1 MRWDATRIRDLLSAL
16 RVHRGDTTLVE
27 VKRAAGGLPEPL
39 ASTVCAF
46 ANMPDGGTILLGV
59 DESHSFAVTGVDNPA
74 AMEAALVNQARAV
87 VDPVPYV
94 RTSSVSVEGKEVV
107 VVQVSALPLID
118 RPATVDGRA
127 YLRQADGDFVMHEH
141 ELRMIEVEKILMAK
155 PQDYDR
161 QVVEG
166 LTVDDLV
173 PEIVGSYLKNV
184 RLRDRRL
191 RDRGDTEILRRTGI
205 VVASGE
211 PTLAGLYAMGDY
223 PQGQFPSL
231 TVTAAV
237 QVFSDSAGP
246 RNRDLQHFRGPIPVL
261 MEELMEWC
269 QINIPLVRMHR
280 PDGHMMERPELP
292 LSAIRELLAN
302 SLVHRDLGPNTLGTG
317 KSIQVRL
324 TPNNLFVLSPGG
336 LRGVSIEQLES
347 EDHAQA
353 AVNQRLYSISQKL
366 VTSDGFPIIEGER
379 GGIWEVFRS
388 AGEYGLPTPTLIN
401 TGVQFKA
408 LLWRAQSGLPPVAV
422 TSSDTAA
429 ARTEVDALVVGTTT
443 AAAGKPDVG
452 KPDVGKPEVSKNE
465 PVVLSVLAQGPASF
479 TQLREASGLNS
490 GKLRYALNRAVDAG
504 RVEMIGKQGDKDTVY
519 QLGKSE

>member
-107 VVQVSALPLID
+107 VAQVSALPLID

-269 QINIPLVRMHR
+269 QINIPLVRMYR

-452 KPDVGKPEVSKNE
+452 KPDVGKPEVIKNE